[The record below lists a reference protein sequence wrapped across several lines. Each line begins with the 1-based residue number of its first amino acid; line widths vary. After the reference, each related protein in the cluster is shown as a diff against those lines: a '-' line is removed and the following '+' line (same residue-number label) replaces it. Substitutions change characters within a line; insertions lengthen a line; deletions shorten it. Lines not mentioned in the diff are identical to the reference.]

1 MNAILEILAKNAT
14 ATAEQIAAILNRPA
28 EEVRAEI
35 QRMEEEKIIFG
46 RKVLINWE
54 KVENGMVS
62 ALIEINVSPQRGEG
76 FSKVAERICRCSEVK
91 SLSLMSGGCDMMA
104 EVEGRSLKEIALF
117 VAEQLAPIDGVLA
130 TTTHFRLQAYKTE
143 GAMLSVRSVDERKA
157 ITL

>member
-14 ATAEQIAAILNRPA
+14 ATAEQIAAILNRPVT
-28 EEVRAEI
+28 EIEAEI
-35 QRMEEEKIIFG
+35 HRMEEEKIIFG

-54 KVENGMVS
+54 KIENGLVT
-62 ALIEINVSPQRGEG
+62 ALIEVNVSPQRGEG

-91 SLSLMSGGCDMMA
+91 SLYLMSGGCDMMA
-104 EVEGRSLKEIALF
+104 EVEGKSLKEIALF
-117 VAEQLAPIDGVLA
+117 VAEQLSPIDGVLA

-143 GAMLSVRSVDERKA
+143 GVMLSAKPVDERKA

>member
-76 FSKVAERICRCSEVK
+76 FSKVAERICRCNEVK

-143 GAMLSVRSVDERKA
+143 GVMLSVRSVDERKA

>member
-35 QRMEEEKIIFG
+35 QKMEEERIIFG

-76 FSKVAERICRCSEVK
+76 FSKVAERICRCAEVR

-143 GAMLSVRSVDERKA
+143 GVMLSAKTVDERKA